1 MIYPLTHFIFLYS
14 PIPLSRIIIRLIPSP
29 ILDIAGAYIDG
40 ITRGTTVSLLS
51 SSSLGVWARALVSGI
66 CISGGGWI
74 VQLLNLNGEQW
85 AVRTPAVLKD
95 GAGILDR
102 LDTWSAV
109 LLSVIYSILTNH
121 NPNLFTSEGAATTNP
136 GNGAIISPAIDTFI
150 KDLVPVPG
158 SSPLGKAGFGTNMAI
173 APEMARAVVV
183 VLMGS
188 LLFARVITRLFLP
201 PPSSSP
207 SSTSSIAV
215 GKTRSEGGIKEV
227 ILDEKEVGRKSRDS
241 TPSKKKNGGTPKKSP
256 RVK

>member
-1 MIYPLTHFIFLYS
+1 
-14 PIPLSRIIIRLIPSP
+14 
-29 ILDIAGAYIDG
+29 
-40 ITRGTTVSLLS
+40 
-51 SSSLGVWARALVSGI
+51 
-66 CISGGGWI
+66 
-74 VQLLNLNGEQW
+74 
-85 AVRTPAVLKD
+85 VRTPAVLKD
-95 GAGILDR
+95 GAGLLDR

-121 NPNLFTSEGAATTNP
+121 NPNLFTSEGAATADS

-150 KDLVPVPG
+150 KDLVPV
-158 SSPLGKAGFGTNMAI
+158 SSPLVYTKTAI

-201 PPSSSP
+201 SSSSP
-207 SSTSSIAV
+207 SSTSSTV
-215 GKTRSEGGIKEV
+215 LGKTEPAGGIKEV
-227 ILDEKEVGRKSRDS
+227 ILDEKKVGGKSRGS